1 MLEPH
6 LAQSLLASV
15 ARETSHPQ
23 ALFMNHHISYF
34 IKDVYCRKMCSS
46 HITIA
51 WHWLYQDPCICPTL
65 PNLDGVRVSSLSTKA
80 LHVSWSTLYLWS
92 LKVCEMWRKSLREPV
107 RYLRFGYLTCSQ
119 DYHMHPPF
127 KWAPDSGFCW
137 KVAIAWAGAGPAS
150 HVPKSCTQSL
160 GVF

>member
-6 LAQSLLASV
+6 LAQCLLASG

-23 ALFMNHHISYF
+23 ALFMNHQISYF
-34 IKDVYCRKMCSS
+34 IKDVYCRKLCSS

-51 WHWLYQDPCICPTL
+51 WHWLYQGPHIRPTL

-92 LKVCEMWRKSLREPV
+92 LKVCEMWRKSLREP
-107 RYLRFGYLTCSQ
+107 LDTWDLATSHALKTTICTHHSNGLLT
-119 DYHMHPPF
+119 
-127 KWAPDSGFCW
+127 
-137 KVAIAWAGAGPAS
+137 VASVERWPLLGAGAGPAL